1 MVGKDHYP
9 KPVIESDTLIPKIL
23 PQINIEFLESNGGPG
38 TIKKTTYN
46 EAWIDELEKTSY
58 EIKVVDSFDGGSIIK
73 NISKYYPKEGC
84 KLNEERTKAEA
95 VKAFGKFKIIETY
108 VLTNLDAC

>member
-1 MVGKDHYP
+1 MEDLEPSRK
-9 KPVIESDTLIPKIL
+9 L
-23 PQINIEFLESNGGPG
+23 PIMKVSINSSEFISLVL
-38 TIKKTTYN
+38 Y
-46 EAWIDELEKTSY
+46 
-58 EIKVVDSFDGGSIIK
+58 VGSIIK